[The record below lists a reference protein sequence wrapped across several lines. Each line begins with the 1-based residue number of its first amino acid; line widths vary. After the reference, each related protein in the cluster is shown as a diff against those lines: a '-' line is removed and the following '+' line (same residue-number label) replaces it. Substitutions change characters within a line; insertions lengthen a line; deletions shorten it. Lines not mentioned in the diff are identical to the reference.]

1 MDDVTT
7 QRSTAVVELVDQ
19 YTRNGLVKKC
29 ETRGLS
35 TAGTKEELAARI
47 VEHDTQSDEISSLD
61 VSEYRDAELPTSA
74 HVHRTKLNFNDVK
87 DAVNPF
93 AGRGESI
100 TTWVHEFEEQ
110 CAVFGWSELH
120 KLVYAKRLLEGPA
133 RAFIRGIPSI
143 SNWKTLKANLLEEFD
158 ETEPSASIH
167 ELLRRRKQKHEES
180 LLEYV
185 YAMTEIGKRGKV
197 DEASLCEYVAKE
209 IDDDPRNKACLFQ
222 ARTLKELK
230 LQLKSY
236 ERLHEESKRGKNT
249 SQTPRTRKERNSAE
263 RSGGKFEG
271 CFNCG
276 GKGHQARN
284 CTKAKVGPKC
294 FRCNEHG
301 HIAKHCEE
309 TMKNNANAKR
319 VYTHIEATLLREDAL
334 RTIPV
339 KGGQRKNSS
348 VRLYGLGE
356 KQVASSG
363 EILLRADVYGEECD
377 INFTIVP
384 VSPISTQ
391 VLLGMDFLATKKFSI
406 TNEGVKI
413 VGFRNDEMS
422 NHEEDEAMTKKWIN
436 KIEILSNEL
445 DVPKAHCEKVSE
457 AIRAYNPGDI
467 KVQGDVSSEMSIHL
481 IDDKPVRAC
490 PRRLAPLERDIVRW
504 QVQEW
509 MKDGIVRISNSPF
522 ASAVVVVPKKDGS
535 RRVCIDYRELNKKVV
550 RDSYPMP
557 IVEDQIDKL
566 VDARV
571 YSTLD
576 LKNSYFH
583 VVIAEESRKLTSF
596 VTQEG
601 QFEFCRAPFGLC
613 TSGSAFGRFIN
624 SALRELINEGVILTF
639 VDDIIIPSKD
649 EEQGMK
655 YLSRLLSV
663 AQRIGLNFN
672 WKKCTFLKR
681 RMEYLGYE
689 IYEGK
694 IEPAR
699 NKVERVREFPAPA
712 NRKQMQRF
720 YGLVSYFRKFIPRFA
735 ETTRTLSMLLKK
747 DAAFNI
753 NEEVLRA
760 FHDVKA
766 TLSEYPVLRI
776 FKPGLEAEVHTD
788 ASKEALAGILMQRAV
803 DDEQF
808 HPNYYFSRLTTGV
821 AKNYHS
827 FELEALAV
835 VETVK
840 KFRCYLLGQRFKI
853 VTDCSAFK
861 QTLAKKKPDAI
872 ALAEFDYEVE
882 HRPAERMRHVDALSR
897 VSVMAISSLVSRR
910 VAAAQGEDRDIMKL
924 LEREEIIRNA
934 HEQGHFGVKKTK
946 ELIASDYYIPGLE
959 EKIVRCIENCVKC
972 ILGEKK
978 RGRKEGKLHPI
989 PKGEVPLETF
999 HIDHL
1004 GPMPSSRKSYSYIFT
1019 VVDAFSKFIW
1029 IFANKMTNAEETVR
1043 NLNIIAQTFGY
1054 PIRIICDQGAAFT
1067 SNLFERFSIVH
1078 FLIVT
1083 GVPRGN
1089 GQAEIIHK
1097 TIIPLL
1103 TKLSMDKPYEW
1114 YKHVNRVQ
1122 VLMNASRQKAVKTT
1136 PFELLVGVKIRRKDD
1151 LDEEV
1156 QNEFMAQRDGLRKTA
1171 RDNIAKLQEENKKYY
1186 NLRRCEARPFKIGD
1200 FIALPVTQF
1209 GVERKVKQKFY
1220 GPYEIIKIMDNDRY
1234 EVRKVDEEKEG
1245 PQRMTTSADMIKP
1258 WSQSGRL

>member
-1 MDDVTT
+1 
-7 QRSTAVVELVDQ
+7 
-19 YTRNGLVKKC
+19 
-29 ETRGLS
+29 
-35 TAGTKEELAARI
+35 
-47 VEHDTQSDEISSLD
+47 
-61 VSEYRDAELPTSA
+61 
-74 HVHRTKLNFNDVK
+74 
-87 DAVNPF
+87 
-93 AGRGESI
+93 
-100 TTWVHEFEEQ
+100 
-110 CAVFGWSELH
+110 
-120 KLVYAKRLLEGPA
+120 
-133 RAFIRGIPSI
+133 
-143 SNWKTLKANLLEEFD
+143 
-158 ETEPSASIH
+158 
-167 ELLRRRKQKHEES
+167 
-180 LLEYV
+180 
-185 YAMTEIGKRGKV
+185 
-197 DEASLCEYVAKE
+197 
-209 IDDDPRNKACLFQ
+209 
-222 ARTLKELK
+222 
-230 LQLKSY
+230 
-236 ERLHEESKRGKNT
+236 
-249 SQTPRTRKERNSAE
+249 
-263 RSGGKFEG
+263 
-271 CFNCG
+271 
-276 GKGHQARN
+276 
-284 CTKAKVGPKC
+284 
-294 FRCNEHG
+294 
-301 HIAKHCEE
+301 
-309 TMKNNANAKR
+309 
-319 VYTHIEATLLREDAL
+319 
-334 RTIPV
+334 
-339 KGGQRKNSS
+339 
-348 VRLYGLGE
+348 
-356 KQVASSG
+356 
-363 EILLRADVYGEECD
+363 
-377 INFTIVP
+377 
-384 VSPISTQ
+384 
-391 VLLGMDFLATKKFSI
+391 MDFLATKKFSI

-467 KVQGDVSSEMSIHL
+467 KVQSDVSSEMSIHL

-557 IVEDQIDKL
+557 IVEDQIDKCGHC
-566 VDARV
+566 R
-571 YSTLD
+571 
-576 LKNSYFH
+576 
-583 VVIAEESRKLTSF
+583 RKSQANI
-596 VTQEG
+596 VRDPGG

-639 VDDIIIPSKD
+639 VDDIIIPTKD

-712 NRKQMQRF
+712 TRKQMQRF

-735 ETTRTLSMLLKK
+735 ETTRPLSLLLKK

-788 ASKEALAGILMQRAV
+788 ASKEALAGKLMQRAV

-821 AKNYHS
+821 EKNYHS

-924 LEREEIIRNA
+924 LERAGGRNN
-934 HEQGHFGVKKTK
+934 
-946 ELIASDYYIPGLE
+946 I
-959 EKIVRCIENCVKC
+959 EKFHMRN
-972 ILGEKK
+972 GDAGGDNQK
-978 RGRKEGKLHPI
+978 R
-989 PKGEVPLETF
+989 T
-999 HIDHL
+999 
-1004 GPMPSSRKSYSYIFT
+1004 
-1019 VVDAFSKFIW
+1019 
-1029 IFANKMTNAEETVR
+1029 
-1043 NLNIIAQTFGY
+1043 
-1054 PIRIICDQGAAFT
+1054 
-1067 SNLFERFSIVH
+1067 
-1078 FLIVT
+1078 
-1083 GVPRGN
+1083 
-1089 GQAEIIHK
+1089 
-1097 TIIPLL
+1097 
-1103 TKLSMDKPYEW
+1103 
-1114 YKHVNRVQ
+1114 
-1122 VLMNASRQKAVKTT
+1122 
-1136 PFELLVGVKIRRKDD
+1136 
-1151 LDEEV
+1151 
-1156 QNEFMAQRDGLRKTA
+1156 
-1171 RDNIAKLQEENKKYY
+1171 
-1186 NLRRCEARPFKIGD
+1186 
-1200 FIALPVTQF
+1200 
-1209 GVERKVKQKFY
+1209 
-1220 GPYEIIKIMDNDRY
+1220 
-1234 EVRKVDEEKEG
+1234 
-1245 PQRMTTSADMIKP
+1245 
-1258 WSQSGRL
+1258 